1 MEAYTNVRKL
11 KVNPIERK
19 EVFCENKVNKA
30 DWTEAITMNEM
41 LTKVYDEYNRYIYH
55 LCLKLT
61 RNTLEAEDLMQEVW
75 VKVVRYEATIEQ
87 VDHVKAWLTTIT
99 MNTFRDRYRKNVRR
113 SKYMMNQPEQLDVPI
128 LDLVPNN
135 EVSTEEQV
143 EKVEITKIVQ
153 EKMHEL
159 DAIYQ
164 KTLWYFYVDQ
174 YSLAEI
180 STLMK
185 VSIGTVKSR
194 LFRAKARLKEM
205 LLADHKLA
213 DVVLPA

>member
-1 MEAYTNVRKL
+1 MAATILSQFKFNV
-11 KVNPIERK
+11 IGGS
-19 EVFCENKVNKA
+19 
-30 DWTEAITMNEM
+30 IMNEL
-41 LTKVYDEYNRYIYH
+41 LTTIYDEYNRYIYH

-61 RNTLEAEDLMQEVW
+61 RNQGEAEDLMQEVW
-75 VKVVRYEATIEQ
+75 VKVVRYEANVAE

-135 EVSTEEQV
+135 DISPEEMI
-143 EKVEITKIVQ
+143 EKTEITKIVQ
-153 EKMHEL
+153 EKMSQLEG
-159 DAIYQ
+159 IYQ

-174 YSLAEI
+174 FSLAEI
-180 STLMK
+180 SELMK

-194 LFRAKARLKEM
+194 LFRAKARLKEI
-205 LLADHKLA
+205 LLSDAGVADTL
-213 DVVLPA
+213 LPA

>member
-1 MEAYTNVRKL
+1 MTNCL
-11 KVNPIERK
+11 SQIHE
-19 EVFCENKVNKA
+19 
-30 DWTEAITMNEM
+30 
-41 LTKVYDEYNRYIYH
+41 EYNRYIYH

-61 RNTLEAEDLMQEVW
+61 RNSAEAEDLMQEVW
-75 VKVVRYEATIEQ
+75 VKVVRNEEQ
-87 VDHVKAWLTTIT
+87 IDKVDYIKAWLTTIT

-113 SKYMMNQPEQLDVPI
+113 SKYMMSQPETLDVPI

-135 EVSTEEQV
+135 ELSTEEQI
-143 EKVEITKIVQ
+143 EKVAVTKIVQ
-153 EKMHEL
+153 EKMQQL
-159 DAIYQ
+159 DGIYQ

-194 LFRAKARLKEM
+194 LFRAKARLKEI
-205 LLADHKLA
+205 LLADTSLQ
-213 DVVLPA
+213 DVVIA

>member
-1 MEAYTNVRKL
+1 
-11 KVNPIERK
+11 
-19 EVFCENKVNKA
+19 
-30 DWTEAITMNEM
+30 MNET

-61 RNTLEAEDLMQEVW
+61 RNNEEAQDLMQEVW
-75 VKVVRYEATIEQ
+75 VKVVRYEASVAE

-113 SKYMMNQPEQLDVPI
+113 SKYMISQPEQLDVPI

-135 EVSTEEQV
+135 EISTEEKI

-153 EKMHEL
+153 EKMDLL

-174 YSLAEI
+174 FSLAEI
-180 STLMK
+180 SSLMK

-194 LFRAKARLKEM
+194 LFRAKARLKEI
-205 LLADHKLA
+205 LLSDAA
-213 DVVLPA
+213 IAEAVLPA

>member
-1 MEAYTNVRKL
+1 
-11 KVNPIERK
+11 
-19 EVFCENKVNKA
+19 
-30 DWTEAITMNEM
+30 MNEK
-41 LTKVYDEYNRYIYH
+41 LTAIYNEYNRYIYH

-61 RNTLEAEDLMQEVW
+61 RNANEAEDLMQEVW
-75 VKVVRYEATIEQ
+75 VKVVRYETTIEK

-99 MNTFRDRYRKNVRR
+99 MNTFRDRYRKKVRR
-113 SKYMMNQPEQLDVPI
+113 SKYMMHQPEQLDVPI
-128 LDLVPNN
+128 LDLVPSQD
-135 EVSTEEQV
+135 VPTEEQI

-153 EKMHEL
+153 EKMHKL

-205 LLADHKLA
+205 LLADNTLT
-213 DVVLPA
+213 DIVLPA

>member
-1 MEAYTNVRKL
+1 MTYCLSGIYE
-11 KVNPIERK
+11 
-19 EVFCENKVNKA
+19 
-30 DWTEAITMNEM
+30 
-41 LTKVYDEYNRYIYH
+41 EYHRYIYH

-61 RNTLEAEDLMQEVW
+61 RNTAEAEDLMQEVW
-75 VKVVRYEATIEQ
+75 VKVVRNEGQ
-87 VDHVKAWLTTIT
+87 LVKVDHIKAWLTTIT

-113 SKYMMNQPEQLDVPI
+113 SKYMMSQPETLDVPI

-135 EVSTEEQV
+135 DISTEEQI
-143 EKVEITKIVQ
+143 EKVAVTKIVQ
-153 EKMHEL
+153 EKMQQLEG
-159 DAIYQ
+159 IYQ

-194 LFRAKARLKEM
+194 LFRAKARLKEI
-205 LLADHKLA
+205 LIEDATLQ
-213 DVVLPA
+213 DVVMA

>member
-1 MEAYTNVRKL
+1 MRFFGKMKSEVRYWRKIKMTNCL
-11 KVNPIERK
+11 AEIYE
-19 EVFCENKVNKA
+19 
-30 DWTEAITMNEM
+30 
-41 LTKVYDEYNRYIYH
+41 EYNRYIYH

-61 RNTLEAEDLMQEVW
+61 RNIAEAEDLMQEVW
-75 VKVVRYEATIEQ
+75 VKVVRNEEQVAQ

-113 SKYMMNQPEQLDVPI
+113 SKYMMSQPETLDVPI

-135 EVSTEEQV
+135 EISTEEQV
-143 EKVEITKIVQ
+143 EKVAVTKIVQ
-153 EKMHEL
+153 EKMQQL
-159 DAIYQ
+159 DGIYQ

-180 STLMK
+180 SGLMK

-194 LFRAKARLKEM
+194 LFRAKARLKEI
-205 LLADHKLA
+205 LLADSSLQ
-213 DVVLPA
+213 DVVATA

>member
-1 MEAYTNVRKL
+1 
-11 KVNPIERK
+11 
-19 EVFCENKVNKA
+19 
-30 DWTEAITMNEM
+30 MNE
-41 LTKVYDEYNRYIYH
+41 LLSAIYDEYNRYIYH

-61 RNTLEAEDLMQEVW
+61 RNQSEAEDLMQEVW
-75 VKVVRYEATIEQ
+75 VKVVRYEANVAE

-135 EVSTEEQV
+135 DISPEEMI
-143 EKVEITKIVQ
+143 EKTEITKIVQ
-153 EKMHEL
+153 EKMSQLEG
-159 DAIYQ
+159 IYQ

-174 YSLAEI
+174 FSLAEI
-180 STLMK
+180 SELMK

-194 LFRAKARLKEM
+194 LFRAKARLKEI
-205 LLADHKLA
+205 LLSDAGVADTL
-213 DVVLPA
+213 LPA